1 MCPLYVAGVWDAAPL
16 EAELLVQTDRLGGGK
31 DAVLVIDDTSMPKK
45 GDRSVG
51 VAAQYASTLGTFI
64 STSMSNIDQTFC
76 ETART
81 LATSSPAY
89 DTYPVTESSERSR
102 FNPWRSVYGALHS
115 RTKSCPLP
123 QGLG

>member
-45 GDRSVG
+45 GGRSVG

-76 ETART
+76 ETARVP
-81 LATSSPAY
+81 S
-89 DTYPVTESSERSR
+89 RS
-102 FNPWRSVYGALHS
+102 W
-115 RTKSCPLP
+115 
-123 QGLG
+123 